1 MSFSSSACAAA
12 KREREN
18 DGFRYR
24 ISRISGG
31 MRITIVIGPFYPIP
45 PVLGGAVEKVHLLLA
60 GAYRAAGH
68 DVTIVSRRYKD
79 FADEEVVDGIRH
91 IRIRSTDRSSSLA
104 FNLLLDF
111 CYAVRVAA
119 ALPPADVTITNAFF
133 LPLVLP
139 HRRAGKIYVQVGRY
153 PKRQMLLYFRAD
165 RLQAVSQAVA
175 QAIARQVPWLKRKIA
190 VIPYA
195 IADRYFSPR
204 TSSPRQPVVLYV
216 GRIARE
222 KGIELLIQGFAA
234 LRQHGEAA
242 VSKGWSVRIIGPH
255 AVTQGGDG
263 VEYLTELQALARQR
277 GVACEFLGPVFDQDA
292 LIREYQRGSVF
303 VYPSL
308 AETGESLGLAPLE
321 AMASGCA
328 TIVSGLRC
336 FNDYIEDGVTGLVFD
351 HRGADPAGALAV
363 QLARLIGNPEF
374 LQQIADAGRGMAENF
389 RVTAIARRM
398 LDDFA
403 SLLAAPTN
411 GEGAAR

>member
-1 MSFSSSACAAA
+1 
-12 KREREN
+12 
-18 DGFRYR
+18 
-24 ISRISGG
+24 

-68 DVTIVSRRYKD
+68 DVTMISRRYKD
-79 FADEEVVDGIRH
+79 FADEEVVDGVRH

-104 FNLLLDF
+104 VNLALDF
-111 CYAVRVAA
+111 IYAVRVGC

-153 PKRQMLLYFRAD
+153 PKGQMSLYFRAD
-165 RLQAVSQAVA
+165 RLQAVSRAVG

-195 IADRYFSPR
+195 IPDLYFSKPADSAR
-204 TSSPRQPVVLYV
+204 EPVVLYV

-222 KGIELLIQGFAA
+222 KGIELLIQGFAS
-234 LRQHGEAA
+234 LHQHGDAA
-242 VSKGWSVRIIGPH
+242 KGWRLRIVGPH

-263 VEYLTELQALARQR
+263 IEYLEELRALAQR
-277 GVACEFLGPVFDQDA
+277 LGVACEFLGPIFDQDA
-292 LIREYQRGSVF
+292 LIREYQRGGVF

-308 AETGESLGLAPLE
+308 AEAGESLGLAPLE
-321 AMASGCA
+321 AMATGCA
-328 TIVSGLRC
+328 TIVSDLRC
-336 FNDYIEDGVTGLVFD
+336 FDDYIEDGVTGLRFD

-363 QLARLIGNPEF
+363 ELARLVGSPEF
-374 LQQIADAGRGMAENF
+374 LHKVADAGRDMAGNF
-389 RVTAIARRM
+389 RTSAIARRM

-403 SLLAAPTN
+403 SLLAERTG
-411 GEGAAR
+411 GEGIAR

>member
-1 MSFSSSACAAA
+1 
-12 KREREN
+12 
-18 DGFRYR
+18 
-24 ISRISGG
+24 

-68 DVTIVSRRYKD
+68 DVTIISRRYKD
-79 FADEEVVDGIRH
+79 FANEEVVDGIRH

-104 FNLLLDF
+104 VNLLLDF
-111 CYAVRVAA
+111 CYAVRVAC

-153 PKRQMLLYFRAD
+153 PKGQMPLYFRAD
-165 RLQAVSQAVA
+165 RLQAVSRAVG

-195 IADRYFSPR
+195 IPDSYFLSPADFGRE
-204 TSSPRQPVVLYV
+204 PVVLYV

-222 KGIELLIQGFAA
+222 KGIELLIQGFARLRRHDDAAA
-234 LRQHGEAA
+234 LQ
-242 VSKGWSVRIIGPH
+242 GWRLRVVGPH
-255 AVTQGGDG
+255 AVAQGGDG
-263 VEYLTELQALARQR
+263 VEYLTALQALAQQL
-277 GVACEFLGPVFDQDA
+277 GVACEFLGPIFDQDA
-292 LIREYQRGSVF
+292 LIREYRRGGVF

-308 AETGESLGLAPLE
+308 AEAGESLGLAPLE

-328 TIVSGLRC
+328 AIVSDLRC
-336 FNDYIEDGVTGLVFD
+336 FDDYIEDGVTGLRFD
-351 HRGADPAGALAV
+351 HRGADSADALAV

-374 LQQIADAGRGMAENF
+374 LRQVADAGRDMAGNF
-389 RVTAIARRM
+389 RTSVIARRM
-398 LDDFA
+398 LDDFK
-403 SLLAAPTN
+403 SLLAEPTN
-411 GEGAAR
+411 GKGAAR

>member
-1 MSFSSSACAAA
+1 
-12 KREREN
+12 
-18 DGFRYR
+18 
-24 ISRISGG
+24 

-104 FNLLLDF
+104 VNLALDF
-111 CYAVRVAA
+111 IYAVRVAC

-153 PKRQMLLYFRAD
+153 PKGQMFLYSRAD

-175 QAIARQVPWLKRKIA
+175 QALARQVPWLKRKIA

-195 IADRYFSPR
+195 IPDLYFSKPADSAR
-204 TSSPRQPVVLYV
+204 EAVVLYV

-222 KGIELLIQGFAA
+222 KGIELLIQAFAR
-234 LRQHGEAA
+234 LHQRGDAA
-242 VSKGWSVRIIGPH
+242 KGWRLRIIGPH

-263 VEYLTELQALARQR
+263 GEYLEELRALAQR
-277 GVACEFLGPVFDQDA
+277 LGVACEFLGPIFDQDA
-292 LIREYQRGSVF
+292 LIREYQRGGVF
-303 VYPSL
+303 AYPSL
-308 AETGESLGLAPLE
+308 AEAGESLGLAPLE
-321 AMASGCA
+321 AMATGCA
-328 TIVSGLRC
+328 TIVSDLRC
-336 FNDYIEDGVTGLVFD
+336 FDDYIENGVTGLRFD
-351 HRGADPAGALAV
+351 HRGADAAGALAV
-363 QLARLIGNPEF
+363 QLARLVGSPDF
-374 LQQIADAGRGMAENF
+374 LHKVADAGRDMAGNF
-389 RVTAIARRM
+389 RTSAIARRM
-398 LDDFA
+398 LDDFK
-403 SLLAAPTN
+403 SLLAEPTG
-411 GEGAAR
+411 GEGIAR